1 MKEMKTLIIHPTD
14 ASTDFLRPIYKN
26 VTNSTLITGDITKAE
41 LLELAH
47 HHDRIMMMG
56 HGSPQGLFAVSQF
69 PDEGHMTYIVDHS
82 FVPAL
87 KNKDNIFIWCHANK
101 FVETHQLN
109 GFYSGMFISEF
120 LEAVMYD
127 YDVEDSVINE
137 SNDTFSE
144 IVSAHANKP
153 GDIIY
158 KNVIELYGELAE
170 RNPIARFNFE
180 RICLN
185 Q

>member
-1 MKEMKTLIIHPTD
+1 MKTLIIHTAD
-14 ASTDFLRPIYKN
+14 ESTDFLNPIYKN
-26 VTNSTLITGDITKAE
+26 VINSTLITGDITKAE
-41 LLELAH
+41 LLQLFHE
-47 HHDRIMMMG
+47 HDRIMMMG

-109 GFYSGMFISEF
+109 GFYSGMFISEIM
-120 LEAVMYD
+120 EAWMYD
-127 YDVEDSVINE
+127 YDVAEEIIFE
-137 SNDTFSE
+137 SNDKFSE
-144 IVSAHANKP
+144 IVSEHANKS
-153 GDIIY
+153 GDVIY
-158 KNVIELYGELAE
+158 HNVIKFYGELAAI
-170 RNPIARFNFE
+170 NPIARFNVE
-180 RICLN
+180 RIFIN